1 LVPSE
6 EIWRCIIVTETRSTK
21 TIDGRLFFLLYFV
34 FAISKYSNIH
44 HSDACYFTGSVTY
57 TLMHVI
63 IMNLRDSLLDALESL
78 PGTRELHIH
87 TLVSA
92 PSRTRELFPY
102 ASPRPRVWQQHI
114 IILVSEQPS
123 VAQPRAFVT
132 AVEAYFYVI
141 PSTRSGILYVSK
153 VDSTGQGQKPSPTST
168 IVKQLI
174 RFYVDP
180 STRPNLGGTGG
191 LAEHVW
197 IHVFAR
203 AQGQYLFPNSADFE
217 GKKPLS
223 DVKLC
228 AWWKSVLANV
238 AEQLSKRAGRKE
250 GERIRLWNVLPGLNE
265 LEAFQALGSASSTNP
280 SPSPGLDPSSV
291 IWTYGHPSTQ
301 RLDDVDSIPL
311 PCPVDGK
318 GVASEGGFNLGRFI
332 PSFEDDPK
340 ARFMD
345 EIAHT
350 TNSDI
355 IKSPARK
362 KAKKAADEDVQDA
375 EKKDSSRMGELGK
388 VTPEEY
394 WERMSFRQECVA
406 GIVTG
411 FFAMGYVGL
420 PARSGTGGSDSS
432 ICAPQPGQVS
442 SNITKRVMNS
452 LMTGIEFSTVDRA
465 VRGTETLEGAIKG
478 MCEGISAGVEA
489 DRPRLHEE
497 HERGTPEPTERQDHL
512 AVPPSTPPRRTGPVG
527 NSVGT
532 EISPNPFPEPTASLE
547 TYSSWIYGS
556 VYANNPLPAKAPR
569 ERGGSDKAPERR
581 ITVLAARKKRK
592 KE

>member
-1 LVPSE
+1 
-6 EIWRCIIVTETRSTK
+6 
-21 TIDGRLFFLLYFV
+21 
-34 FAISKYSNIH
+34 
-44 HSDACYFTGSVTY
+44 
-57 TLMHVI
+57 
-63 IMNLRDSLLDALESL
+63 MNLRDSLLDALKSL
-78 PGTRELHIH
+78 PGTREVHLH

-92 PSRTRELFPY
+92 PSKTQELFPY

-114 IILVSEQPS
+114 IILASEQPS
-123 VAQPRAFVT
+123 VAQPRVFVT

-180 STRPNLGGTGG
+180 DTRPSLGGVSG

-197 IHVFAR
+197 VHVFAR
-203 AQGQYLFPNSADFE
+203 AQKQYLFPNSADFE
-217 GKKPLS
+217 GKRPLS

-228 AWWKSVLANV
+228 SWWKSILTSVS
-238 AEQLSKRAGRKE
+238 EELSKRTGRRE
-250 GERIRLWNVLPGLNE
+250 GERIRLWHVLPGLNE
-265 LEAFQALGSASSTNP
+265 LEAFQALRSPSSTNLDSSSSFDHP
-280 SPSPGLDPSSV
+280 S
-291 IWTYGHPSTQ
+291 ITWIYGHPSTQ
-301 RLDDVDSIPL
+301 KPDDVDSIPL
-311 PCPVDGK
+311 PCPADGK
-318 GVASEGGFNLGRFI
+318 GGASGSSFNLGRFI

-350 TNSDI
+350 TNSDL

-362 KAKKAADEDVQDA
+362 KAKKAADEDIHEV
-375 EKKDSSRMGELGK
+375 EKRGGSRTGELEK

-411 FFAMGYVGL
+411 FFTMGCVILL
-420 PARSGTGGSDSS
+420 PTRSGVGGSDSS
-432 ICAPQPGQVS
+432 VFASQPGQVS

-452 LMTGIEFSTVDRA
+452 LMTGIEFSTVERA
-465 VRGTETLEGAIKG
+465 VRGTETLEGAIRG
-478 MCEGISAGVEA
+478 MCEGISVCGEV
-489 DRPRLHEE
+489 DPPRLGQE
-497 HERGTPEPTERQDHL
+497 HGRKTPESGEQHDHL
-512 AVPPSTPPRRTGPVG
+512 VVPPSTPPRRTGVG
-527 NSVGT
+527 GGLVGT

-547 TYSSWIYGS
+547 TYASWIYGS
-556 VYANNPLPAKAPR
+556 VCVDNPLPAKPSGER
-569 ERGGSDKAPERR
+569 EGSDKVSGRK
-581 ITVLAARKKRK
+581 ITVLAVRKKRK

>member
-1 LVPSE
+1 
-6 EIWRCIIVTETRSTK
+6 
-21 TIDGRLFFLLYFV
+21 
-34 FAISKYSNIH
+34 
-44 HSDACYFTGSVTY
+44 
-57 TLMHVI
+57 
-63 IMNLRDSLLDALESL
+63 MNLRDSLLNALKSL

-92 PSRTRELFPY
+92 PSKTQELFPY
-102 ASPRPRVWQQHI
+102 ASPRPRVWQQHV
-114 IILVSEQPS
+114 IILASEQPS
-123 VAQPRAFVT
+123 VAQPRVFVT

-180 STRPNLGGTGG
+180 DTRPNLGGTGG
-191 LAEHVW
+191 LAEYVW
-197 IHVFAR
+197 VHVFAR
-203 AQGQYLFPNSADFE
+203 AQSQYLFPNSADFE

-228 AWWKSVLANV
+228 SWWKSVLTNV
-238 AEQLSKRAGRKE
+238 AEQLSKRTGRKE
-250 GERIRLWNVLPGLNE
+250 GERMRLWHVLPGLNE
-265 LEAFQALGSASSTNP
+265 LEAFQALRSASSTNFDSSSDSDQP
-280 SPSPGLDPSSV
+280 SIL
-291 IWTYGHPSTQ
+291 WTYGHPSTQ
-301 RLDDVDSIPL
+301 KLDDVDSIPL
-311 PCPVDGK
+311 PCPADSK
-318 GVASEGGFNLGRFI
+318 GGSSGGSFSLGRFI

-350 TNSDI
+350 TNSDVI
-355 IKSPARK
+355 ESPVRK
-362 KAKKAADEDVQDA
+362 RAKKAVDEDIHEV
-375 EKKDSSRMGELGK
+375 EKRGSSKTGELGK

-411 FFAMGYVGL
+411 FFAMGCVSL
-420 PARSGTGGSDSS
+420 PTQSGGSESS
-432 ICAPQPGQVS
+432 ISAPQPGQVS

-465 VRGTETLEGAIKG
+465 VRGTDTLEGAIKG
-478 MCEGISAGVEA
+478 MCEGISVGGEL
-489 DRPRLHEE
+489 DPPRLRQE
-497 HERGTPEPTERQDHL
+497 HGRKTPEPVEQHDHL
-512 AVPPSTPPRRTGPVG
+512 VVPPSTPPRRTGPG
-527 NSVGT
+527 GGLVGT
-532 EISPNPFPEPTASLE
+532 EISPNSFPEPTASLE
-547 TYSSWIYGS
+547 TYASWIYGS
-556 VYANNPLPAKAPR
+556 VCVDNPLAAKSSGER
-569 ERGGSDKAPERR
+569 EGPKASDRR
-581 ITVLAARKKRK
+581 VTVLAVRKKRK

>member
-1 LVPSE
+1 
-6 EIWRCIIVTETRSTK
+6 
-21 TIDGRLFFLLYFV
+21 
-34 FAISKYSNIH
+34 
-44 HSDACYFTGSVTY
+44 
-57 TLMHVI
+57 
-63 IMNLRDSLLDALESL
+63 MNLRDSLLDALRSL
-78 PGTRELHIH
+78 PGTREFHVHI
-87 TLVSA
+87 LVSA
-92 PSRTRELFPY
+92 PSKTQELFPY

-114 IILVSEQPS
+114 IVLASEQPS
-123 VAQPRAFVT
+123 VAQPRVFVT

-180 STRPNLGGTGG
+180 DTRPNSGGTSG

-197 IHVFAR
+197 VHVFAR
-203 AQGQYLFPNSADFE
+203 AQSQYLFPNSADFE
-217 GKKPLS
+217 GKRPLS

-228 AWWKSVLANV
+228 SWWKSVLTSV
-238 AEQLSKRAGRKE
+238 AEELSKRTGRKE
-250 GERIRLWNVLPGLNE
+250 GEKIKLWHVLPGLNE
-265 LEAFQALGSASSTNP
+265 LEAFQALRSATSSTNLD
-280 SPSPGLDPSSV
+280 SPSSSDRPS
-291 IWTYGHPSTQ
+291 IAWTYGHPSTQ
-301 RLDDVDSIPL
+301 KLDDVDSIPL
-311 PCPVDGK
+311 PCPADGK
-318 GVASEGGFNLGRFI
+318 GVASGSSFNLGRFI

-350 TNSDI
+350 TNSDV
-355 IKSPARK
+355 IKSPVRK
-362 KAKKAADEDVQDA
+362 KAKKAADEDIHEV
-375 EKKDSSRMGELGK
+375 EKRDSSRTGELEK

-411 FFAMGYVGL
+411 FFAMGCVIL
-420 PARSGTGGSDSS
+420 PTRSGVGGSDSS
-432 ICAPQPGQVS
+432 IFAPHPGQVS

-465 VRGTETLEGAIKG
+465 VRGTETLEGAIRG
-478 MCEGISAGVEA
+478 MCEGISACGEV
-489 DRPRLHEE
+489 DPPRLGQ
-497 HERGTPEPTERQDHL
+497 ERGLKTPEPEERYDHL
-512 AVPPSTPPRRTGPVG
+512 VVPPNTPPRKTGVG
-527 NSVGT
+527 EGLVGT

-547 TYSSWIYGS
+547 TYTSWIYGS
-556 VYANNPLPAKAPR
+556 VCVDNPLPAKRSGER
-569 ERGGSDKAPERR
+569 EVADRR
-581 ITVLAARKKRK
+581 ITVLAVRKKRK